1 MTSKRLNRILE
12 RQLKMLK
19 KLDLMESKFM
29 VQMVILLINSSNLKQ
44 INEVMRMEVMLKR
57 DVGMVYN

>member
-1 MTSKRLNRILE
+1 
-12 RQLKMLK
+12 MLK

-57 DVGMVYN
+57 DVDMVYN